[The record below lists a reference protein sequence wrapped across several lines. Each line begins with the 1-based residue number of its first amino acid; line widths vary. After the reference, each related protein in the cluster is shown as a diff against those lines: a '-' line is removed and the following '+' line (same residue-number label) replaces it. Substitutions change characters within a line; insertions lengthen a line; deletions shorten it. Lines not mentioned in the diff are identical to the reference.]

1 MASLKIIAVVG
12 LILLGVVLLFS
23 GRPNYERFDLP
34 YWKHHRAFADCLLR
48 CQIKAETQYLSM
60 FEQSSIRRLESDED
74 V

>member
-1 MASLKIIAVVG
+1 MASLKITAVVG
-12 LILLGVVLLFS
+12 LILLGVVLLF
-23 GRPNYERFDLP
+23 RPNYEPFDLP

-60 FEQSSIRRLESDED
+60 FEISSIKWLVSDED